1 VLERETS
8 TVPDLFYAVQALTNV
23 GQKKGEA
30 AKLIK
35 TLQGAL
41 KKDDSLLKQVLYCN
55 CWLFC
60 WVFGNLFSFQ
70 VSQDNATY
78 NTASSII
85 SSVHCT

>member
-1 VLERETS
+1 VS
-8 TVPDLFYAVQALTNV
+8 DLFYAVQALTNV
-23 GQKKGEA
+23 GQKKGDA

-60 WVFGNLFSFQ
+60 WVFGSFFSPQ
-70 VSQDNATY
+70 ASQHNVTY
-78 NTASSII
+78 NTASPII